1 MYSIK
6 EIISLSR
13 TSDSR
18 SDMPVIGITA
28 NTGGEDFLVRQKYA
42 EQVHRAG
49 GVAVVLPP
57 VSDPV
62 IMRRQLMSVDA
73 IIFTG
78 GADHN
83 PLWMGEE
90 PVEQLGSINSMRDHY
105 ELPICLMA
113 YNMNMPMFGI
123 CRGMQTMAIA
133 LGGHV
138 CQHISTPLKHSQE
151 APKNEP
157 THTVNIAAG
166 SMLAG
171 IMDTETLPV
180 NSFHHQAV
188 DATGTRFRPVAYASD
203 GIIEAMESAEHRA
216 ALAVQWHPEQMEDR
230 GLPLFRWLAEEARVY
245 KRARRLHR
253 QFVTLDSHCDTPML
267 FSKGADFLTD
277 NGIALYDINKMDDAD
292 ITATA
297 MVCYLPQPKDG
308 KSFRECVDFDIDTPA
323 EYADLIFDRITDIC
337 QKSDRVS
344 IAKDTDELAAAHK
357 QQQHAIMLGIENGL
371 ALCGDIR
378 MLQHFY
384 DRGVRY
390 ITLCHNG
397 DNDICDSARGT
408 QTHGGLSAFGHK
420 VIEEM
425 NRLGMLI
432 DLSHAGEQ
440 TFFQTVAA
448 SKKPVVCTHSN
459 CRALCNH
466 PRNLTDEQMR
476 TLAEA
481 GGVMQLTLYAGFLRD
496 DSQQASVCDF
506 IRHMKHA
513 VSIMGIDHVGI
524 GSDFDGDGGVSGAAD
539 AAELLNITC
548 HLIKAGFSDSD
559 IEKIWGGN
567 FMRIMHLHG
576 M

>member
-6 EIISLSR
+6 DIISLSR
-13 TSDSR
+13 TQDSHT
-18 SDMPVIGITA
+18 SMPVIGITTDA
-28 NTGGEDFLVRQKYA
+28 AGEDFLVRQKYV

-49 GVAVVLPP
+49 GVAMLMPP
-57 VSDPV
+57 VDNAAL
-62 IMRRQLMSVDA
+62 MRQQLMNVDA
-73 IIFTG
+73 VIFTG
-78 GADHN
+78 GGDHN

-90 PVEQLGSINSMRDHY
+90 PVAQLGTINSLRDHY
-105 ELPICLMA
+105 ELPLCLMA
-113 YNMNMPMFGI
+113 YGMNMPMLGI

-138 CQHISTPLKHSQE
+138 CQHISTNIKHSQQ

-157 THTVNIAAG
+157 THMVSIADG

-171 IMDTETLPV
+171 IMNTTGQPV

-188 DATGTRFRPVAYASD
+188 DMTGTRFRPVAHAAD

-216 ALAVQWHPEQMEDR
+216 AMAVQWHPEQMADS
-230 GLPLFRWLAEEARVY
+230 GLPLFRWLAEEAKVY
-245 KRARRLHR
+245 HKARKLHR
-253 QFVTLDSHCDTPML
+253 EFVTLDSHCDTPML

-292 ITATA
+292 LTAAA

-308 KSFRECVDFDIDTPA
+308 KQFRECVDFDIQTPA
-323 EYADLIFDRITDIC
+323 EYADLIFDRIEDIC
-337 QKSDRVS
+337 QKSERVM
-344 IAKDTDELAAAHK
+344 IAKNTAHLALAHK
-357 QQQHAIMLGIENGL
+357 QQNHAIMLGIENGL
-371 ALCGDIR
+371 ALDGKIEK
-378 MLQHFY
+378 LQHFY

-390 ITLCHNG
+390 MTLCHNG
-397 DNDICDSARGT
+397 DNDICDSARGIHS
-408 QTHGGLSAFGHK
+408 HGGVSAFGHR

-425 NRLGMLI
+425 NRLGMII

-440 TFFQTVAA
+440 TFFQTVET
-448 SKKPVVCTHSN
+448 SQKPVVCTHSN
-459 CRALCNH
+459 CRALCDH
-466 PRNLTDEQMR
+466 PRNLTDEQMK

-496 DSQQASVCDF
+496 DDQQASVCDF

-524 GSDFDGDGGVSGAAD
+524 GSDFDGDGGVSGAAN

-548 HLIKAGFSDSD
+548 HLIKAGFSDTD